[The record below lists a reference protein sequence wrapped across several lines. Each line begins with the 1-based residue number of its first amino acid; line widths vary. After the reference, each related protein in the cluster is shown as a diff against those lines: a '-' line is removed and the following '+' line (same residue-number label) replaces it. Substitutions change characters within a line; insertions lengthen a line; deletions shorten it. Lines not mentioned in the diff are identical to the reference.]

1 MPELITNGDTS
12 YLVVGVALLLGAVA
26 ARVFRERALST
37 PIVVVLVGAAAGIPL
52 RESNPVSPV
61 LNTEAAERLTEAC
74 VIVALMGVGLAIN
87 RPLSWRGWCTTRRLL
102 LLAMPLSIGG
112 VALLGWGLMG
122 LAPAGALLLGA
133 ALAPTDPVLAS
144 DVQVAGPTTAGVDA
158 EGDEQ
163 GDDEVVA
170 EDDEVRFAL
179 TSEAGLNDGLA
190 FPFVYAAIFLASLGG
205 VSEWGAGWV
214 AWELVGKVV
223 LGAAIGWV
231 AGKGLSRMAFNSRS
245 ASLRL
250 AEGGE
255 PLIALAVTFAVYGGT
270 EVVGGYGFIAV
281 FVCALALRSTE
292 RGHAFHAEAHR
303 FMEQLEHVLT
313 LVVLL
318 LLGAA
323 VTSGL
328 LADLTWQGALVG
340 ALLVFVVRPASAWLS
355 LLGASGLDWRARA
368 ITSFFGV
375 RGIGALYYVAY
386 AVSET
391 GFDDSRLIWSTVTF
405 TVVLSVLV
413 HGISATPGMRWLER
427 HRTQSAGGVVRPDP

>member
-1 MPELITNGDTS
+1 MPGVVVSGDAV
-12 YLVVGVALLLGAVA
+12 YLVVGASLLLGGVA
-26 ARVFRERALST
+26 ARVLRDRALST
-37 PIVVVLVGAAAGIPL
+37 PIMVVLVGAAAGIPL

-74 VIVALMGVGLAIN
+74 VIVALMGVGLAID
-87 RPLSWRGWCTTRRLL
+87 RPLSWRGWCSTRRLL
-102 LLAMPLSIGG
+102 LLAMPLCIAG

-144 DVQVAGPTTAGVDA
+144 DVQVAGPATAG
-158 EGDEQ
+158 EGDEEKDQ
-163 GDDEVVA
+163 VISEG
-170 EDDEVRFAL
+170 DEVRFAL

-190 FPFVYAAIFLASLGG
+190 FPFVYAAIFLASLGS

-214 AWELVGKVV
+214 AWDLVGKVV
-223 LGAAIGWV
+223 LGAVVGWFV
-231 AGKGLSRMAFNSRS
+231 GKGLSRMAFR
-245 ASLRL
+245 ARADSLRL

-255 PLIALAVTFAVYGGT
+255 PLIALAVTFAVYGLT
-270 EVVGGYGFIAV
+270 EVIGGYGFVAV

-303 FMEQLEHVLT
+303 FMEQLEHILT

-323 VTSGL
+323 LTSGL
-328 LADLTWQGALVG
+328 LAALTWQGAVVG
-340 ALLVFVVRPASAWLS
+340 ALLIFVVRPLASQLS
-355 LLGASGLDWRARA
+355 LLGATGLSRQERWV
-368 ITSFFGV
+368 TSFFGV
-375 RGIGALYYVAY
+375 RGIGSLYYTAY

-391 GFDDSRLIWSTVTF
+391 GFDDARVIWSTVTF

-413 HGISATPGMRWLER
+413 HGVTATPAMRWLER
-427 HRTQSAGGVVRPDP
+427 QRERVEERAA

>member
-1 MPELITNGDTS
+1 MNGDAA
-12 YLVVGVALLLGAVA
+12 YLVVGGALLLGAVA
-26 ARVFRERALST
+26 ARLLSERALST
-37 PIVVVLVGAAAGIPL
+37 PIVVVVVGALAGIPL
-52 RESNPVSPV
+52 REANPVSPV
-61 LNTEAAERLTEAC
+61 INTEVAERLTEAC

-87 RPLSWRGWCTTRRLL
+87 RPLSWLGWCTTRRLL
-102 LLAMPLSIGG
+102 LLAMPACIAG

-144 DVQVAGPTTAGVDA
+144 DVQVGGPATAH
-158 EGDEQ
+158 EGEED
-163 GDDEVVA
+163 DDEIVS
-170 EDDEVRFAL
+170 EGDEVRFAL

-190 FPFVYAAIFLASLGG
+190 FPFVYAAIFLASIGG
-205 VSEWGAGWV
+205 VSQWGAGWV

-223 LGAAIGWV
+223 LGAAVGWV
-231 AGKGLSRMAFNSRS
+231 VGKVVARTAFGSRAH
-245 ASLRL
+245 SLRL

-255 PLIALAVTFAVYGGT
+255 PVIALAVTFAVYGFA

-303 FMEQLEHVLT
+303 FMEQLEHILT
-313 LVVLL
+313 FVVLL

-340 ALLVFVVRPASAWLS
+340 ALLIFVVRPAAAWFS
-355 LLGASGLDWRARA
+355 LVGAHGFGWRERGIAA
-368 ITSFFGV
+368 FFGV
-375 RGIGALYYVAY
+375 RGIGSLYYVAY
-386 AVSET
+386 ALSET
-391 GFDDSRLIWSTVTF
+391 GFDDARMIWSTVTF
-405 TVVLSVLV
+405 TVVLSVIV
-413 HGISATPGMRWLER
+413 HGITATPAMAWLER
-427 HRTQSAGGVVRPDP
+427 HRGRVAEATG

>member
-1 MPELITNGDTS
+1 VPELVTNGDTS
-12 YLVVGVALLLGAVA
+12 YLVIGAALLLGAVA

-37 PIVVVLVGAAAGIPL
+37 PIVVVVVGAVAGIPL
-52 RESNPVSPV
+52 RESNPISPV

-102 LLAMPLSIGG
+102 LLAMPLCIAG

-144 DVQVAGPTTAGVDA
+144 DVQVAGPTTADPNA
-158 EGDEQ
+158 DGDEQ
-163 GDDEVVA
+163 ADGEVVA
-170 EDDEVRFAL
+170 EGDEVRFAL

-190 FPFVYAAIFLASLGG
+190 FPFVYAAIFLASLGSVG
-205 VSEWGAGWV
+205 EWAVGWV

-223 LGAAIGWV
+223 LGTVIGWV
-231 AGKGLSRMAFNSRS
+231 AGKGLSRMAFRANKD
-245 ASLRL
+245 SLRL

-255 PLIALAVTFAVYGGT
+255 PLLALAVTFAVYGLT
-270 EVVGGYGFIAV
+270 EVVGGYGFVAV

-303 FMEQLEHVLT
+303 FMEQLEHILT

-328 LADLTWQGALVG
+328 LADLTWQGAAVG
-340 ALLVFVVRPASAWLS
+340 ALLILVVRPISAWLS
-355 LLGASGLDWRARA
+355 LLGAHGLGWRERWV
-368 ITSFFGV
+368 TSFFGV

-391 GFDDSRLIWSTVTF
+391 GFDDARAIWSTVTF
-405 TVVLSVLV
+405 TVVLSVIV
-413 HGISATPGMRWLER
+413 HGIAATPAMRWLER
-427 HRTQSAGGVVRPDP
+427 HRGRVAEGVARPAP